1 MEEDSTQTNHTSLP
15 EPDGAP
21 MPQPE
26 AAAPPEQ
33 LYEDRYVVGPILG
46 KGGTCCVYR
55 AWDTQLQRY
64 VALKR
69 LEPPLSE
76 DEHIRARFHREGRA
90 IARLSH
96 PNVVTLIDRGSTE
109 TEEYLVFEYV
119 EGRSLKD
126 LITAD
131 GPLDPRQAGQ
141 IAGQVAEGLAH
152 VHLAGLVH
160 RDVKPQNILLDSE
173 QRARLTD
180 FGIAIGP
187 DWTRVTRVGAIVGS
201 SRYMS
206 PEQIQ
211 SRPVDG
217 RSDLYSLGLVFYE
230 MLAGKPA
237 FDGTTLAEIGRKH
250 LREKPESLHDIRPDI
265 PPGVERVVMRC
276 LEKLP
281 ENRFQSMEE
290 FLGALVG
297 LGIYEPRRSSGG
309 LLDFLLGGR
318 EDSLGDSGE
327 WTPPADALVPLP
339 PGVRRTDRR
348 STTRTRRRSVGRKQK
363 RILTIAG
370 VVLALAVVGLVLG
383 LTLGRPTPA
392 PSVIGLTL
400 DEAKTAAAKSGYLV
414 EVDRQV
420 VAVDATVGVVTGQS
434 PAEGEKTK
442 DKTVKVVVTRAPIQV
457 KIARLMDVDPEGD
470 GEEHP
475 DQLPNVSDGDPNTA
489 WSTETYGTSDF
500 NGIKQGVGI
509 AFDLDRPATVVKI
522 VTKGDKWRGAL
533 LTTDEAGA
541 DLTEV
546 ATLGEATTTVVELAK
561 PLRSGR
567 VWITKLD
574 KAGDGAFQVSI
585 VELSFYQ

>member
-1 MEEDSTQTNHTSLP
+1 MEEDSTKKNFT
-15 EPDGAP
+15 AP
-21 MPQPE
+21 PTPNGTPTPQSE
-26 AAAPPEQ
+26 AAAPTEQ
-33 LYEDRYVVGPILG
+33 LYENRYAIGPILG

-76 DEHIRARFHREGRA
+76 DEHTRARFHREGRA

-126 LITAD
+126 LIVAE
-131 GPLDPRQAGQ
+131 GPLDPRRAGQ
-141 IAGQVAEGLAH
+141 IAGQIAEGLAH
-152 VHLAGLVH
+152 VHLTGLVH

-173 QRARLTD
+173 HRARLTD

-230 MLAGKPA
+230 MLAGKPT

-250 LREKPESLHDIRPDI
+250 LREKPQPLHEIRPDT
-265 PPGVERVVMRC
+265 PPEVERIVMRC

-297 LGIYEPRRSSGG
+297 LDLYEPYRSSSG
-309 LLDFLLGGR
+309 LLDFLLGRR
-318 EDSLGDSGE
+318 EDSLGDSE
-327 WTPPADALVPLP
+327 DWAPPADALVPPP

-348 STTRTRRRSVGRKQK
+348 SVARTRRKTIAPGRK
-363 RILTIAG
+363 RILTLAG
-370 VVLALAVVGLVLG
+370 AALVLAMIALVLG
-383 LTLGRPTPA
+383 LTLGRPSPTPDI
-392 PSVIGLTL
+392 IGLTL
-400 DEAKTAAAKSGYLV
+400 DEAKAAAAKSGYLV
-414 EVDRQV
+414 EVSRQM
-420 VAVDATVGVVTGQS
+420 VALDATVGVVTEQN
-434 PAEGEKTK
+434 PTAEEKTK
-442 DKTVKVVVTRAPIQV
+442 NKTIKVVVTKTPVQV
-457 KIARLMDVDPEGD
+457 EIAKLMDVDPEGD

-475 DQLPNVSDGDPNTA
+475 DQLLNVADGNPNTA
-489 WSTETYGTSDF
+489 WSTEVYGTSDF
-500 NGIKQGVGI
+500 SGIKQGVGI
-509 AFDLDRPATVVKI
+509 DFDLDRPATLAKI
-522 VTKGDKWRGAL
+522 VTQGDKWRGTL
-533 LTTDEAGA
+533 LAEDETSG

-546 ATLGEATTTVVELAK
+546 AVLGNSATTVVELPK

-567 VWITKLD
+567 IWITKLD
-574 KAGDGAFQVSI
+574 KVGDNAFQVGV